1 MKTKKFRIRPNYA
14 DKEQVDIVNKVQT
27 LIKDLSLIVGEPE
40 NRNSNRIVKI
50 ERRARNPVLN
60 YNVLNSDSDRSNIF
74 TPPVHDLSEVGRA
87 IDTESLLARS
97 VQKHRELIMKEG
109 YEFIG
114 KDKESIKYV
123 KQRLREFEWVTD
135 ISTESWVRELAT
147 NLVMYSTAFLV
158 LKRDITKSTGSRI
171 KRHGKLMDPI
181 AGLFPM
187 DPTSVLVEQ
196 NGAGRPITWRQD
208 IRGTTKDHDAD
219 DVIDLTI
226 DKKTGFVFGTPY
238 SIPVLDDIRALRRL
252 EELAELVTH
261 KWLFPLFAYKVG
273 TEKEPAGVAE
283 LPDGSSIDEVD
294 LVRAQIQEMPT
305 EGGIVMPHRHEVEI
319 IGAEGQVLDISGY
332 IEHFKNRVMSGLR
345 LSGIDVGQGD
355 TANRGTATTMSKN
368 MVDAVKD
375 YQCVLSDQITTKL
388 IDVLLLEGGFDLT
401 EDNRVYFTFPTPDR
415 EELRAHQAHGL
426 VLFQSNAITIEEFRR
441 DYLSLDP
448 LTDEEL
454 QKSTFYGLFQRPD
467 TELQAKVALSKP
479 AGGSSSK
486 TKSSGSKPVKK
497 KAASITRP
505 SNQFGKMPT
514 RPAVPANDQ
523 AYIDDIM
530 SLWNTMK
537 TNWPTNMKAGLDKS
551 EFLIN
556 KFNQD
561 AGSVAKK
568 YVLSNMDK
576 GFLEGKRACSNQ
588 NISLQPQFYDIFM
601 FKTTKNDLQR
611 LSRKLIILLK
621 DKKLDISVVSGVFG
635 ALETEMKHA
644 LRRHMCSAY
653 RVGYAQACRMSGK
666 TEIIVGDENNTTTL
680 NIENVSIKDVAVDS
694 FPGYVVLLKELE
706 ND

>member
-1 MKTKKFRIRPNYA
+1 MTKKKFRIKPNYT
-14 DKEQVDIVNKVQT
+14 DKDQMAIVSKVT
-27 LIKDLSLIVGEPE
+27 ELLKDLTLTVGEPE
-40 NRNSNRIVKI
+40 NRNANRIVKAD
-50 ERRARNPVLN
+50 RRARSPVLS
-60 YNVLNSDSDRSNIF
+60 YNVVNSDNNRSNLF
-74 TPPVHDLSEVGRA
+74 SPPVHDLSEIGRA
-87 IDTESLLARS
+87 VDTESLLARS

-114 KDKESIKYV
+114 KDKETIRYIKD
-123 KQRLREFEWVTD
+123 RLRELEWVTD
-135 ISTESWVRELAT
+135 VSTESWVRELAT

-171 KRHGKLMDPI
+171 KRHGKLIDPI
-181 AGLFPM
+181 AGVFPM

-196 NGAGRPITWRQD
+196 NGAGRPTTWRQD
-208 IRGTTKDHDAD
+208 IRGNVKDHDAD
-219 DVIDLTI
+219 DVIDITI

-261 KWLFPLFAYKVG
+261 KWLFPLFAYRVG

-283 LPDGSSIDEVD
+283 MPDGSSIDEVD
-294 LVRAQIQEMPT
+294 LVRAQISEMPT

-345 LSGIDVGQGD
+345 LSGVDVGQGD

-375 YQCVLSDQITTKL
+375 YQCVLSDHITMDL
-388 IDVLLLEGGFDLT
+388 LDVLLLEGGYDLT

-415 EELRAHQAHGL
+415 EELRSHQAHGL
-426 VLFQSNAITIEEFRR
+426 VLFQSNAITIDEYRR

-467 TELQAKVALSKP
+467 TELQAKVALAKPVGGASK
-479 AGGSSSK
+479 S
-486 TKSSGSKPVKK
+486 KSSGSTPVKK

-514 RPAVPANDQ
+514 RPAVPANDE
-523 AYIDDIM
+523 AYLADIM
-530 SLWNTMK
+530 DAWNTMRLS
-537 TNWPTNMKAGLDKS
+537 WPLNMKSGLDKS
-551 EFLIN
+551 EFLISE
-556 KFNQD
+556 FNQD
-561 AGSVAKK
+561 ALEIAKK
-568 YVLSNMDK
+568 YLSSNIDK
-576 GFLEGKRACSNQ
+576 GFIEGKRACGN
-588 NISLQPQFYDIFM
+588 NDISLQPQFYDIFM
-601 FKTTKNDLQR
+601 FKTARNDLQR
-611 LSRKLIILLK
+611 VSRKLIILLK

-635 ALETEMKHA
+635 ALDTEIRHA
-644 LRRHMCSAY
+644 LRRHMYSAY

-666 TEIIVGDENNTTTL
+666 TEIIVGDETNKTTL
-680 NIENVSIKDVAVDS
+680 NIENFSIKDVAVDS
-694 FPGYVVLLKELE
+694 FPGYVVLLKDLS
-706 ND
+706 NG